1 MGSFGQ
7 VDFSAGMVRSV
18 ARDLIPENGAYDIRD
33 MLLDDDGN
41 VYLRGPTARVSTSA
55 FAGSALTSVW
65 ECNTIAGRRTIFA
78 NSAGLGV
85 LDGANAPLAF
95 TLAGGA
101 IPPPGSAPISQIGDL
116 TIFPV
121 TGPAASKIPFAYGG
135 SRKANAYSTGTIS
148 KTNGSDII
156 TGTGTAWLANVDVG
170 MVWADTGHTGAV
182 IGSADYYVVKSVDS
196 NTQITLNRKFTG
208 TTDATAAY
216 SLSPIAGIGPEPIP
230 LAATFT
236 IASCSA
242 VVGDKLFVAEGSR
255 VYISHGRHET
265 SFAPQPGRFTKETD
279 YHEFPG
285 AVIAMAALRDRLVV
299 FTAAGIWLVSNTAL
313 EIVDDFGNPQHR
325 LDKISGDVI
334 ARSVSA
340 FTTWRDSL
348 VVAAGDG
355 VYVLDISGQLELVS
369 RAIAPLWQ
377 AHTAAGHTPGLMAV
391 FRDHLFLPIGG
402 EVLVARL
409 DRRVSTPV
417 GKTAPWTR
425 LTGGEAGAVTSFA
438 VKDPL
443 GSARLYA
450 GASTSGYVLDLTG
463 LFIGDVLPSTATAAD
478 ADGSAYGFYLETRD
492 FVPSGN
498 TPAFMDKLM
507 LSYESTGGTIAVQA
521 SKGVRATPAAA
532 RTYDA
537 LATAPGGNY
546 STQAPRAV
554 AVRKSSRRIAFS
566 FGSGGSV
573 AGARIRGFS
582 VTMRE
587 RGLQR

>member
-1 MGSFGQ
+1 MSSFGQ
-7 VDFSAGMVRSV
+7 VDFSAGMVRAV

-41 VYLRGPTARVSTSA
+41 VYLRGPTARASTSA

-65 ECNTIAGRRTIFA
+65 ELNTIAGRRTLFA

-85 LDGANAPLAF
+85 LDGAGAPVAIS
-95 TLAGGA
+95 LAGGA
-101 IPPPGSAPISQIGDL
+101 FPPPTSAPVSQIGDL
-116 TIFPV
+116 SILPV
-121 TGPAASKIPFAYGG
+121 IGVAASKLPMAYAG
-135 SRKANAYSTGTIS
+135 SRKANAYSTGTLT
-148 KTNGSDII
+148 KTNGSDIL
-156 TGTGTAWLANVDVG
+156 TGAGTSWLANVDAG
-170 MVWADTGHTGAV
+170 MIWADGASA
-182 IGSADYYVVKSVDS
+182 GAADYYVVKSVDT
-196 NTQITLNRKFTG
+196 NTQITLNRKYQG
-208 TTDATAAY
+208 ATAAVVGY
-216 SLSPIAGIGPEPIP
+216 SLAPVAGIGPEPAP
-230 LAATFT
+230 LVVPFTVAT
-236 IASCSA
+236 CST
-242 VVGDKLFVAEGSR
+242 VVGDKLFVAEGAR
-255 VYISHGRHET
+255 VYVSQGRHPT
-265 SFAPQPGRFTKETD
+265 NFAPQPGRFTKETD

-285 AVIAMAALRDRLVV
+285 AVIALAALRDRLVV

-325 LDKISGDVI
+325 LDRISGDVI
-334 ARSVSA
+334 ARSVSS

-348 VVAAGDG
+348 IVAAGDG
-355 VYVLDISGQLELVS
+355 VYALDVTGQLELVS
-369 RAIAPLWQ
+369 RAIGPLWQ

-391 FRDHLFLPIGG
+391 FRDHLFLPVGG

-425 LTGGEAGAVTSFA
+425 LTGGEAGAATSFA

-443 GSARLYA
+443 GSAKLYA
-450 GASTSGYVLDLTG
+450 GASTTGYVLDFTG
-463 LFIGDVLPSTATAAD
+463 LFVGDVLPATATAAD
-478 ADGSAYGFYLETRD
+478 ADGSAYGLYLETRD

-498 TPAFMDKLM
+498 TPAYVDKLL
-507 LSYESTGGTIAVQA
+507 LSYESTGGTISLQV
-521 SKGVRATPAAA
+521 SKGRRATPGAA
-532 RTYDA
+532 RTFEA

-546 STQAPRAV
+546 STQDPRAV
-554 AVRKSSRRIAFS
+554 AVRKTSRRVAFS
-566 FGSGGSV
+566 FGTGGLC